1 MGSVPKPAPTPAPTP
16 EKSSK
21 QVEKPSKSPKK
32 KIITANMENRNMTRV
47 IAKETIT
54 KLHTRLKHS
63 QNNQKIKDTISE
75 LKDAYRFS
83 VKAENRSDINAK
95 MANTQLKNLLTSAR
109 ANYKVA
115 PSSKYKYWSNRTGIE
130 HEVHIKSSSEYK
142 QHRKLQSQL
151 KVAEQNAK
159 YLTQA
164 HNKALAAEKSYN
176 KSYASF
182 KKQHN
187 EAAQK
192 ITQINHQLWKTPIHW
207 PWISSQKTK
216 NWDKT
221 HNNLEDQIA
230 EERIILSTT
239 TEDMKQL
246 KNNYNQVLLPQIR
259 QTANDLHR
267 ADQKST
273 DLKKKIQQYK
283 KSKHIT

>member
-1 MGSVPKPAPTPAPTP
+1 MALTSKPAPTPETNPKKAPTP

-21 QVEKPSKSPKK
+21 QVEKSFKSPEK

-63 QNNQKIKDTISE
+63 PNNQKIKDTISE

-95 MANTQLKNLLTSAR
+95 MANTQLKNLLTSAQ

-115 PSSKYKYWSNRTGIE
+115 PSNKYKYWSNRTGIE

-164 HNKALAAEKSYN
+164 HNKALAAES
-176 KSYASF
+176 
-182 KKQHN
+182 
-187 EAAQK
+187 
-192 ITQINHQLWKTPIHW
+192 
-207 PWISSQKTK
+207 
-216 NWDKT
+216 
-221 HNNLEDQIA
+221 
-230 EERIILSTT
+230 
-239 TEDMKQL
+239 
-246 KNNYNQVLLPQIR
+246 
-259 QTANDLHR
+259 
-267 ADQKST
+267 
-273 DLKKKIQQYK
+273 
-283 KSKHIT
+283 